1 MEDIEEILIWKEKY
15 LRKEK
20 EYEALEKEVKFI
32 QL

>member
-15 LRKEK
+15 IRKEK
-20 EYEALEKEVKFI
+20 EYETLEKEVKFI